1 MFRKTAAAPERK
13 RSNTGITATARARF
27 MRISIHISLLAD
39 MYDFQGKTCPC
50 IESVRAGFGKKGLE
64 ATVGLLQGPVNGR
77 AQQRSAER
85 KEQEADAEQPAF
97 GARSVPLATLF
108 CPRGA
113 LACGGALGPGNVW
126 RGRTLFAGEA
136 IRLSLP

>member
-27 MRISIHISLLAD
+27 MRISIHIGLLAD

-64 ATVGLLQGPVNGR
+64 APVGFLQ
-77 AQQRSAER
+77 
-85 KEQEADAEQPAF
+85 
-97 GARSVPLATLF
+97 
-108 CPRGA
+108 
-113 LACGGALGPGNVW
+113 GPGNVW

>member
-1 MFRKTAAAPERK
+1 
-13 RSNTGITATARARF
+13 
-27 MRISIHISLLAD
+27 MRISIHISLLAN

-64 ATVGLLQGPVNGR
+64 ATVGLLQGP
-77 AQQRSAER
+77 
-85 KEQEADAEQPAF
+85 
-97 GARSVPLATLF
+97 
-108 CPRGA
+108 
-113 LACGGALGPGNVW
+113 GNVW